1 MGSGIRLGRL
11 FGIAIHLDWSLLIV
25 FGLIVVSL
33 GAGTFPALH
42 PDWPAATAW
51 GTALVAAV
59 LFFASVL
66 AHELSHALVGRGYG
80 IRVPRITLFIFGGLA
95 QMENEPGHWR
105 GELWMALAGPA
116 ASLVLGAGFLA
127 LGNLAIGPGGFDP
140 AHPRESL
147 AQLSPLATLL
157 MWLGPIN
164 IILGVF
170 NLVPGFP
177 LDGGRVLR
185 ALMWGA
191 TGDMRRATRWAS
203 RGGQAFAW
211 LLIGSGVALILGAE
225 LPVFGRGPV
234 NGLWLAF
241 IGWFLNNAALS
252 SYQQLL
258 VRESLHRVPV
268 ARLMRRDTLTVGP
281 DLRLNE
287 LVADY
292 LFGASQRAF
301 PVVAGERLL
310 GLVTMADVRAVER
323 SRWGALT
330 VGEVMVPRAH
340 LAAVNPDD
348 DAFEAML
355 ALSRTGADQLPVI
368 SDGRYLGLIRRQD
381 ILVWLS
387 LYGDPSLAEQLGGKG

>member
-11 FGIAIHLDWSLLIV
+11 FGIAIHLDWSLLII
-25 FGLIVVSL
+25 FALIVVSL
-33 GAGTFPALH
+33 GAGSFPHLH
-42 PDWPAATAW
+42 PDWAPATVW
-51 GTALVAAV
+51 LTALVAAV

-105 GELWMALAGPA
+105 GELWMALAGPV
-116 ASLVLGAGFLA
+116 ASLILGAVFL
-127 LGNLAIGPGGFDP
+127 GLASLLIGPGGFDP

-164 IILGVF
+164 IILGLF

-191 TGDMRRATRWAS
+191 TGDVRRATRWAS

-211 LLIGSGVALILGAE
+211 LLIATGVAMVLGAE
-225 LPVFGRGPV
+225 VPLFGRGPI

-258 VRESLHRVPV
+258 VREALHGVAV
-268 ARLMRRDTLTVGP
+268 ARLMRTEVATVGP
-281 DLRLNE
+281 DMTVAE
-287 LVADY
+287 LVEGHLLHGD
-292 LFGASQRAF
+292 QRAF
-301 PVVAGERLL
+301 PVVTDGRLV
-310 GLVTMADVRAVER
+310 GLVTMADVRGRER
-323 SRWGALT
+323 SQWQGLT
-330 VGEVMVPRAH
+330 VAGVMTPVAE
-340 LAAVNPDD
+340 LATVRPED
-348 DAFEAML
+348 DALEAMT
-355 ALSRTGADQLPVI
+355 ALSRAAVDQLPVV
-368 SDGRYLGLIRRQD
+368 SGERLQGLVRRQD
-381 ILVWLS
+381 ILTWMA
-387 LYGDPSLAEQLGGKG
+387 LYGDPSIARELEG